1 MEVAGV
7 ELLAIEDFEV
17 VPCVLEMVDLLLLGA
32 VVERVATL
40 VDVREDAKDDEVV
53 LAPEEVVLVEVTVLA
68 VDESF
73 DWLVV
78 VDEIFDWLVVADV
91 RAEEVLVVETNEDD
105 RLLVG
110 RVD

>member
-1 MEVAGV
+1 M
-7 ELLAIEDFEV
+7 ELLTIEVF
-17 VPCVLEMVDLLLLGA
+17 EMVLRVVEMVERLLLKA
-32 VVERVATL
+32 VVERVARL
-40 VDVREDAKDDEVV
+40 VDVLEDTKGDEVV
-53 LAPEEVVLVEVTVLA
+53 LTPEEVVLVEATVLA

-78 VDEIFDWLVVADV
+78 VDV
-91 RAEEVLVVETNEDD
+91 RAEEALVVETNEDD